1 MTPERIIII
10 QFQKIIKRQEERYI
24 YIYDIHIL
32 LCEREI
38 IIQREKRK
46 RNRNLFN
53 L

>member
-24 YIYDIHIL
+24 YDIHIL

-38 IIQREKRK
+38 LIQREKRN
-46 RNRNLFN
+46 RNHNLFN